1 MVLSL
6 SHARLHI
13 ADFQVQHRRITIV
26 VPAVVVTCQWLNPL
40 SNRTLACR

>member
-40 SNRTLACR
+40 SDTTLACR